1 MFYYETKKVNNL
13 EKRDLIKLF
22 EDKNIRYIWDD
33 EKEDWYYSIG
43 DLISFLT
50 DCANPDEYIKEIL
63 SRDESLSL
71 NWDTI
76 CIAVQMPGEDGKQHE
91 VQSVNTQGIFR
102 IIQSIPSKKAEPIK
116 QFLAEMAA
124 KRINQMQNPELS
136 INQAI
141 EDYHRLGYPDDWI
154 NMRLKSIEIKK
165 DLTDQWN
172 AHNVKEP
179 SQHKAL
185 TDVICKTW
193 SGKTVK
199 EYKKFKGLKKE
210 SLQDNMSNI
219 EMVLNMLAEVSASSI
234 TQVKNPQTYE
244 ENMQCAFDGG
254 SVAAV
259 ARQSLEKEFG
269 HSVIS
274 SLNAKVLILEQPD
287 IKKLDGD

>member
-1 MFYYETKKVNNL
+1 M

-22 EDKNIRYIWDD
+22 ECNNVRYIWDD
-33 EKEDWYYSIG
+33 EKEEWYFSIE

-50 DCANPDEYIKEIL
+50 DCANSDEYIEEIL
-63 SRDESLSL
+63 SRDKSLAF
-71 NWDTI
+71 NWNTI
-76 CIAVQMPGEDGKQHE
+76 CVAVQMPGEDGKQHE
-91 VQSVNTQGIFR
+91 VQSVNTQGLFR
-102 IIQSIPSKKAEPIK
+102 IIQSIPSKKAEPIR
-116 QFLAEMAA
+116 QFLAEIAA
-124 KRINQMQNPELS
+124 ERMNQMLNPELA
-136 INQAI
+136 INQALQ
-141 EDYHRLGYPDDWI
+141 DYHRLGYSDDWI
-154 NMRLKSIEIKK
+154 NMRLKSIETKK

-172 AHNVKEP
+172 THNVKEH
-179 SQHKAL
+179 SQHVAL

-219 EMVLNMLAEVSASSI
+219 ELVLNMLAEVSASNI
-234 TQVKNPQTYE
+234 TEVKNPQTYE

-259 ARQSLEKEFG
+259 ARQSLEKELG

-274 SLNAKVLILEQPD
+274 SLNAKALISEQPD

>member
-1 MFYYETKKVNNL
+1 MFYYETKKDYNL

-22 EDKNIRYIWDD
+22 EGKNVRYIWDE
-33 EKEDWYYSIG
+33 EKEDWYFSIE

-50 DCANPDEYIKEIL
+50 DCANSDEYIEEML
-63 SRDESLSL
+63 SRDESLAF
-71 NWDTI
+71 NWNTI
-76 CIAVQMPGEDGKQHE
+76 CVTVQMSGENGQIHE
-91 VQSVNTQGIFR
+91 VQAVNTQGLFR

-116 QFLAEMAA
+116 QFLAEMGVE
-124 KRINQMQNPELS
+124 RLNQMKNPKLA
-136 INQAI
+136 INQALK
-141 EDYHRLGYPDDWI
+141 DYHRLGYSDDWI
-154 NMRLKSIEIKK
+154 NMRLKSIEIKNK
-165 DLTDQWN
+165 LTDQWN

-185 TDVICKTW
+185 TDVIYKTW

-199 EYKKFKGLKKE
+199 EYKKLKGLKKE

-234 TQVKNPQTYE
+234 TEVKNPQTYE
-244 ENMQCAFDGG
+244 ENMQCAINGG

-259 ARQSLEKEFG
+259 ARQSLEKELG

-274 SLNAKVLILEQPD
+274 SLNTKTSISEQTD
-287 IKKLDGD
+287 IKKQDVE

>member
-1 MFYYETKKVNNL
+1 M

-22 EDKNIRYIWDD
+22 ECNNVRYIWDD
-33 EKEDWYYSIG
+33 EKEEWYFSIE

-50 DCANPDEYIKEIL
+50 DCANSDEYIEEIL
-63 SRDESLSL
+63 SRDKSLAF
-71 NWDTI
+71 NWNTI
-76 CIAVQMPGEDGKQHE
+76 CVAVKMPGEDGKQHE
-91 VQSVNTQGIFR
+91 VQSVNTQGLFR
-102 IIQSIPSKKAEPIK
+102 IIQSIPSKKAEPIR
-116 QFLAEMAA
+116 QFLAEIAA
-124 KRINQMQNPELS
+124 ERMNQMLNPELA
-136 INQAI
+136 INQALQ
-141 EDYHRLGYPDDWI
+141 DYHRLGYSDDWI
-154 NMRLKSIEIKK
+154 NMRLKSIETKK

-172 AHNVKEP
+172 THNVKEH
-179 SQHKAL
+179 SQHVAL

-219 EMVLNMLAEVSASSI
+219 EIVLNMLAEVSASSI
-234 TQVKNPQTYE
+234 TEVKNPQTYE
-244 ENMQCAFDGG
+244 ENMQCAINGG

-259 ARQSLEKEFG
+259 ARQSLEKELG

-274 SLNAKVLILEQPD
+274 SLNAKALILEQPD

>member
-13 EKRDLIKLF
+13 ERRDLIKLF
-22 EDKNIRYIWDD
+22 EGNNIRYVWDE
-33 EKEDWYYSIG
+33 EKEEWYFSIA

-50 DCANPDEYIKEIL
+50 DCVNSNEYIKEIL
-63 SRDESLSL
+63 SRDKSLAFSW
-71 NWDTI
+71 NTI
-76 CIAVQMPGEDGKQHE
+76 CIADQMPGEAGKQHE
-91 VQSVNTQGIFR
+91 VQSVNTQGLFR
-102 IIQSIPSKKAEPIK
+102 IIQSIPSKKVEPIK
-116 QFLAEMAA
+116 QFLAEIAA
-124 KRINQMQNPELS
+124 ERMNQMLNPELA
-136 INQAI
+136 INQALQ
-141 EDYHRLGYPDDWI
+141 DYHRLGYSEDWI

-172 AHNVKEP
+172 AHNVKET

-234 TQVKNPQTYE
+234 TEVKNPQTYE

-259 ARQSLEKEFG
+259 ARQSLEKELG

>member
-1 MFYYETKKVNNL
+1 M

-22 EDKNIRYIWDD
+22 EGKNVRYIWDD
-33 EKEDWYYSIG
+33 EKEDWYFSIG

-50 DCANPDEYIKEIL
+50 DCVNSNEYIKEIL
-63 SRDESLSL
+63 SRDKSLAFSW
-71 NWDTI
+71 NTI
-76 CIAVQMPGEDGKQHE
+76 CVAVQMPGEDGKQHE
-91 VQSVNTQGIFR
+91 VQSVNTQGVFR

-116 QFLAEMAA
+116 QFLAEMGVE
-124 KRINQMQNPELS
+124 RLNQMKNPELS
-136 INQAI
+136 INQALK
-141 EDYHRLGYPDDWI
+141 DYHRLGYSDGWI

-172 AHNVKEP
+172 AHNVKET
-179 SQHKAL
+179 SQHEAL
-185 TDVICKTW
+185 TNVICKTW

-199 EYKKFKGLKKE
+199 EYKKFKELQKE
-210 SLQDNMSNI
+210 SLKDNMTNI

-234 TQVKNPQTYE
+234 TEVKNPQTYE
-244 ENMQCAFDGG
+244 ENMQCAINGG

-259 ARQSLEKEFG
+259 ARQSLEKELG

-287 IKKLDGD
+287 IKKPDGD

>member
-1 MFYYETKKVNNL
+1 M
-13 EKRDLIKLF
+13 DQPSSIKLF
-22 EDKNIRYIWDD
+22 KENKVRYIWDE
-33 EKEDWYYSIG
+33 EKEEWYFSIG

-50 DCANPDEYIKEIL
+50 DCANSDEYIEEML
-63 SRDESLSL
+63 SRDESLAF
-71 NWDTI
+71 NWNTI
-76 CIAVQMPGEDGKQHE
+76 CVTVQMSGENEQIHE
-91 VQSVNTQGIFR
+91 VQAVNTQGLFL
-102 IIQSIPSKKAEPIK
+102 IIQSIPSKRAEPIK
-116 QFLAEMAA
+116 LFLAEMGAEHL
-124 KRINQMQNPELS
+124 KQMQNPELS
-136 INQAI
+136 IQQALQV
-141 EDYHRLGYPDDWI
+141 YRKMGYSDDWI
-154 NMRLKSIEIKK
+154 NMRLKSIEIKQN
-165 DLTDQWN
+165 LTAQWN

-234 TQVKNPQTYE
+234 TEVKNPQTYE
-244 ENMQCAFDGG
+244 ENMQCAINGG

-259 ARQSLEKEFG
+259 ARQSLEKELG

-274 SLNAKVLILEQPD
+274 SLNTKASISEQTD
-287 IKKLDGD
+287 IKKQDVE

>member
-1 MFYYETKKVNNL
+1 MFYYETKKDYNL

-22 EDKNIRYIWDD
+22 ECNNVRYIWDD
-33 EKEDWYYSIG
+33 EKEEWYFSIE

-50 DCANPDEYIKEIL
+50 DCANSDEYIEEIL
-63 SRDESLSL
+63 SRDKSLAF
-71 NWDTI
+71 NWNTI
-76 CIAVQMPGEDGKQHE
+76 CVAVKMPGEDGKQHE
-91 VQSVNTQGIFR
+91 VQSVNTQGLFR
-102 IIQSIPSKKAEPIK
+102 IIQSIPSKKAEPIR
-116 QFLAEMAA
+116 QFLAEIAA
-124 KRINQMQNPELS
+124 ERMNQMLNPELA
-136 INQAI
+136 INQALQ
-141 EDYHRLGYPDDWI
+141 DYHRLGYSDDWI
-154 NMRLKSIEIKK
+154 NMRLKSIETKK

-172 AHNVKEP
+172 THNVKEH
-179 SQHKAL
+179 SQHVAL

-219 EMVLNMLAEVSASSI
+219 EIVLNMLAEVSASSI
-234 TQVKNPQTYE
+234 TEVKNPQTYE
-244 ENMQCAFDGG
+244 ENMQCAINGG

-259 ARQSLEKEFG
+259 ARQSLEKELG

-274 SLNAKVLILEQPD
+274 SLNAKALILEQPD

>member
-1 MFYYETKKVNNL
+1 MDQS
-13 EKRDLIKLF
+13 RSIKLF
-22 EDKNIRYIWDD
+22 KENNIRYVWDD
-33 EKEDWYYSIG
+33 EKEDWYFSIR

-50 DCANPDEYIKEIL
+50 DCVNSNEYIKKIL
-63 SRDESLSL
+63 SRDKSLAFSW
-71 NWDTI
+71 NTI
-76 CIAVQMPGEDGKQHE
+76 CVAVQMPGEDGKQHE
-91 VQSVNTQGIFR
+91 VQSVNTQGLFR

-116 QFLAEMAA
+116 QFLAEMGVE
-124 KRINQMQNPELS
+124 RLNQMKNPELA
-136 INQAI
+136 INQALK
-141 EDYHRLGYPDDWI
+141 DYHRLGYSDDWI
-154 NMRLKSIEIKK
+154 GMRLKSIEIKK

-234 TQVKNPQTYE
+234 TEVKNPQTYE

-259 ARQSLEKEFG
+259 ARQSLEKELG

-274 SLNAKVLILEQPD
+274 
-287 IKKLDGD
+287 

>member
-1 MFYYETKKVNNL
+1 M

-22 EDKNIRYIWDD
+22 EGKNIRYIWDD
-33 EKEDWYYSIG
+33 EKEDWYFSVL

-50 DCANPDEYIKEIL
+50 DCSNPEEYIKEML
-63 SRDESLSL
+63 SCDEGLRLSW
-71 NWDTI
+71 NTI
-76 CIAVQMPGEDGKQHE
+76 CIPVQMPGDDGKSHE
-91 VQSVNTQGIFR
+91 VLSVNTQGLFR
-102 IIQSIPSKKAEPIK
+102 IIQSVPSIKAEPFK
-116 QFLAEMAA
+116 NFLAEMGAE
-124 KRINQMQNPELS
+124 RLNQMQNPELS
-136 INQAI
+136 IKQALQ
-141 EDYHRLGYPDDWI
+141 DYRRKGYSDNWI

-172 AHNVKEP
+172 THNVKEH
-179 SQHKAL
+179 SQHVAL

-219 EMVLNMLAEVSASSI
+219 ELVLNMLAEVSASSI
-234 TQVKNPQTYE
+234 TEVKNPQTYK

-259 ARQSLEKEFG
+259 ARQSLEKELG
-269 HSVIS
+269 LSVVS
-274 SLNAKVLILEQPD
+274 SLNAKALISEQPD
-287 IKKLDGD
+287 IKKPDGD

>member
-1 MFYYETKKVNNL
+1 MER
-13 EKRDLIKLF
+13 RDLIKLF
-22 EDKNIRYIWDD
+22 ECNDVRYIWDD
-33 EKEDWYYSIG
+33 EKEEWYFSIE

-50 DCANPDEYIKEIL
+50 DCANSDEYIEEIL
-63 SRDESLSL
+63 SRDKSLAF
-71 NWDTI
+71 NWNTI
-76 CIAVQMPGEDGKQHE
+76 CVAVQMPGVDGKQHE
-91 VQSVNTQGIFR
+91 VQSVNTQGLFR
-102 IIQSIPSKKAEPIK
+102 IIQSIPSKKAEPIM
-116 QFLAEMAA
+116 QFLAEIAA
-124 KRINQMQNPELS
+124 ERMNQMLNPELA
-136 INQAI
+136 INQALK
-141 EDYHRLGYPDDWI
+141 DYHRLGYSDDWI

-172 AHNVKEP
+172 THNVKEH
-179 SQHKAL
+179 SEHVAL

-219 EMVLNMLAEVSASSI
+219 ELVLNMLAEVSASSI
-234 TQVKNPQTYE
+234 TEVKNPQTYE

-259 ARQSLEKEFG
+259 ARQSLEKELG

>member
-1 MFYYETKKVNNL
+1 M

-22 EDKNIRYIWDD
+22 EVKNIRYIWDD
-33 EKEDWYYSIG
+33 EKEDWYFSVL

-50 DCANPDEYIKEIL
+50 DCSNPEEYIKEML
-63 SRDESLSL
+63 SCDEGLRLSW
-71 NWDTI
+71 NTI
-76 CIAVQMPGEDGKQHE
+76 CIPVQMPGDDGKSHE
-91 VQSVNTQGIFR
+91 VLSVNTQGLFR
-102 IIQSIPSKKAEPIK
+102 IIQSVPSIKAEPFK
-116 QFLAEMAA
+116 NFLAEMGAE
-124 KRINQMQNPELS
+124 RLNQMQNPELS
-136 INQAI
+136 IKQALQ
-141 EDYHRLGYPDDWI
+141 DYRRKGYSDNWI

-172 AHNVKEP
+172 THNVKEH
-179 SQHKAL
+179 SQHVAL

-219 EMVLNMLAEVSASSI
+219 ELVLNMLAEVSASSI
-234 TQVKNPQTYE
+234 TEVKNPQTYK

-259 ARQSLEKEFG
+259 ARQSLEKELG
-269 HSVIS
+269 LSVVS
-274 SLNAKVLILEQPD
+274 SLNAKALISEQPD

>member
-1 MFYYETKKVNNL
+1 M

-22 EDKNIRYIWDD
+22 EGKNVRYIWDD
-33 EKEDWYYSIG
+33 EKEEWYFSIE

-50 DCANPDEYIKEIL
+50 DCANSDEYIEEIL
-63 SRDESLSL
+63 SRDKSLAF
-71 NWDTI
+71 NWNTI
-76 CIAVQMPGEDGKQHE
+76 CVAVKMPGEDGKQHE
-91 VQSVNTQGIFR
+91 VQSVNTQGLFR
-102 IIQSIPSKKAEPIK
+102 IIQSIPSKKAEPIR
-116 QFLAEMAA
+116 QFLAEIAA
-124 KRINQMQNPELS
+124 ERMNQMLNPELA
-136 INQAI
+136 INQALK
-141 EDYHRLGYPDDWI
+141 DYHRLGYSDDWI

-172 AHNVKEP
+172 AHNVKET
-179 SQHKAL
+179 SQHEAL
-185 TDVICKTW
+185 TNVICKTW

-234 TQVKNPQTYE
+234 TEVKNPQTYE

-259 ARQSLEKEFG
+259 ARQSLEKELG

-274 SLNAKVLILEQPD
+274 SLNAKALILEQPD

>member
-1 MFYYETKKVNNL
+1 M
-13 EKRDLIKLF
+13 
-22 EDKNIRYIWDD
+22 
-33 EKEDWYYSIG
+33 

-50 DCANPDEYIKEIL
+50 DCSNPEEYIKEML
-63 SRDESLSL
+63 SCDEGLRLSW
-71 NWDTI
+71 NTI
-76 CIAVQMPGEDGKQHE
+76 CIPVQMPGDDGKSHE
-91 VQSVNTQGIFR
+91 VLSVNTQGLFR
-102 IIQSIPSKKAEPIK
+102 IIQSVPSIKAEPFK
-116 QFLAEMAA
+116 NFLAEMGAE
-124 KRINQMQNPELS
+124 RLNQMQNPELS
-136 INQAI
+136 IKQALQ
-141 EDYHRLGYPDDWI
+141 DYRRKGYSDNWI

-172 AHNVKEP
+172 THNVKEH
-179 SQHKAL
+179 SQHVAL

-219 EMVLNMLAEVSASSI
+219 ELVLNMLAEVSASSI
-234 TQVKNPQTYE
+234 TEVKNPQTYK

-259 ARQSLEKEFG
+259 ARQSLEKELG
-269 HSVIS
+269 LSVVS
-274 SLNAKVLILEQPD
+274 SLNAKALISEQPD

>member
-1 MFYYETKKVNNL
+1 M

-22 EDKNIRYIWDD
+22 ECNNVQYIWDD
-33 EKEDWYYSIG
+33 EKEEWYFSIE

-50 DCANPDEYIKEIL
+50 DCANSDEYIEEIL
-63 SRDESLSL
+63 SRDKSLAF
-71 NWDTI
+71 NWNTI
-76 CIAVQMPGEDGKQHE
+76 CVAVQMPGEDGKQHE
-91 VQSVNTQGIFR
+91 VQSVNTQGLFR
-102 IIQSIPSKKAEPIK
+102 IIQSVPSIKAEPIK
-116 QFLAEMAA
+116 QFLAEMGVE
-124 KRINQMQNPELS
+124 RLNQMKNPELS
-136 INQAI
+136 INQALK
-141 EDYHRLGYPDDWI
+141 DYHRLGYSDGWI

-172 AHNVKEP
+172 THNVKEH
-179 SQHKAL
+179 SQHVAL

-219 EMVLNMLAEVSASSI
+219 EMVLNMLAEVSAFSI
-234 TQVKNPQTYE
+234 TEVKNPQTYE

-259 ARQSLEKEFG
+259 A
-269 HSVIS
+269 
-274 SLNAKVLILEQPD
+274 
-287 IKKLDGD
+287 

>member
-1 MFYYETKKVNNL
+1 M

-22 EDKNIRYIWDD
+22 EGKNIRYIWDD
-33 EKEDWYYSIG
+33 EKEDWYFSVL

-50 DCANPDEYIKEIL
+50 DCSNPEEYIKEML
-63 SRDESLSL
+63 SCDEGLRLSW
-71 NWDTI
+71 NTI
-76 CIAVQMPGEDGKQHE
+76 CIPVQMPGDDGKSHE
-91 VQSVNTQGIFR
+91 VLSVNTQGLFR
-102 IIQSIPSKKAEPIK
+102 IIQSVPSIKAEPFK
-116 QFLAEMAA
+116 NFLAEMGAE
-124 KRINQMQNPELS
+124 RLNQMQNPELS
-136 INQAI
+136 IKQALQ
-141 EDYHRLGYPDDWI
+141 DYRRKGYSDNWI

-172 AHNVKEP
+172 THNVKEH
-179 SQHKAL
+179 SQHVAL

-199 EYKKFKGLKKE
+199 EYKKLKGLKKE

-219 EMVLNMLAEVSASSI
+219 ELVLNMLAEVSASSI
-234 TQVKNPQTYE
+234 TEVKNPQTYK

-259 ARQSLEKEFG
+259 ARQSLEKELG
-269 HSVIS
+269 LSVVS
-274 SLNAKVLILEQPD
+274 SLNAKALISEQPD

>member
-1 MFYYETKKVNNL
+1 M

-22 EDKNIRYIWDD
+22 ECNNVRYIWDD
-33 EKEDWYYSIG
+33 EKEEWYFSIE

-50 DCANPDEYIKEIL
+50 DCANSDEYIEEIL
-63 SRDESLSL
+63 SRDKSLAF
-71 NWDTI
+71 NWNTI
-76 CIAVQMPGEDGKQHE
+76 CVAVQMPGKDGKQHE
-91 VQSVNTQGIFR
+91 VQSVNTQGLFR
-102 IIQSIPSKKAEPIK
+102 IIQSIPSKKAEPIR
-116 QFLAEMAA
+116 QFLAEIAA
-124 KRINQMQNPELS
+124 ERMNQMLNPELA
-136 INQAI
+136 INQALK
-141 EDYHRLGYPDDWI
+141 DYHRLGYSDDWI

-172 AHNVKEP
+172 THNVKEH
-179 SQHKAL
+179 SQHVAL

-219 EMVLNMLAEVSASSI
+219 ELVLNMLAEVSASSI
-234 TQVKNPQTYE
+234 TEVKNPQTYE
-244 ENMQCAFDGG
+244 ENMQCAINGG

-259 ARQSLEKEFG
+259 ARQSLEKELG

-274 SLNAKVLILEQPD
+274 SLNAKALILEQPD

>member
-1 MFYYETKKVNNL
+1 M

-22 EDKNIRYIWDD
+22 EGKNIRYIWDD
-33 EKEDWYYSIG
+33 EKEDWYFSVL

-50 DCANPDEYIKEIL
+50 DCSNPEEYIKEML
-63 SRDESLSL
+63 SCDEGLRLSW
-71 NWDTI
+71 NTI
-76 CIAVQMPGEDGKQHE
+76 CIPVQMPGDDGKSHE
-91 VQSVNTQGIFR
+91 VLSVNTQGLFR
-102 IIQSIPSKKAEPIK
+102 IIQSVPSIKAEPFK
-116 QFLAEMAA
+116 NFLAEMGAE
-124 KRINQMQNPELS
+124 RLNQMQNPELS
-136 INQAI
+136 IKQALQ
-141 EDYHRLGYPDDWI
+141 DYRRKGYSDNWI

-172 AHNVKEP
+172 THNVKEH
-179 SQHKAL
+179 SQHVAL

-219 EMVLNMLAEVSASSI
+219 ELVLNMLAEVSASSI
-234 TQVKNPQTYE
+234 TEVKNPQTYK

-259 ARQSLEKEFG
+259 ARQSLEKELG
-269 HSVIS
+269 LSVVS
-274 SLNAKVLILEQPD
+274 SLNAKALISEQPD

>member
-1 MFYYETKKVNNL
+1 MER
-13 EKRDLIKLF
+13 RDLIKLF
-22 EDKNIRYIWDD
+22 EGNNIRYVWDE
-33 EKEDWYYSIG
+33 EKEEWYFSIG

-50 DCANPDEYIKEIL
+50 DCANSDEYIEEML
-63 SRDESLSL
+63 SRDESLAFSW
-71 NWDTI
+71 NTI
-76 CIAVQMPGEDGKQHE
+76 CVAVQMPGEDGKQHE
-91 VQSVNTQGIFR
+91 VQSVNTQGVFR

-116 QFLAEMAA
+116 QFLAEMGVE
-124 KRINQMQNPELS
+124 RLNQMKNPELS
-136 INQAI
+136 INQALH
-141 EDYHRLGYPDDWI
+141 DYHRLGYSDDWI
-154 NMRLKSIEIKK
+154 NMRLKSIEIKNE
-165 DLTDQWN
+165 LTDLWN

-210 SLQDNMSNI
+210 SLQDNMTNI

-234 TQVKNPQTYE
+234 TEVKNPQTYE

-259 ARQSLEKEFG
+259 ARQSLEKELG

-274 SLNAKVLILEQPD
+274 SLNAKALISEQPD